1 MRKFARNCMSELQ
14 SVFSGLNMR
23 LTLCSSSVSGF
34 ASARTERRV
43 RISPQAT
50 KCEMI
55 IVRMLQ
61 CSWCQWRRSVV

>member
-1 MRKFARNCMSELQ
+1 
-14 SVFSGLNMR
+14 MR